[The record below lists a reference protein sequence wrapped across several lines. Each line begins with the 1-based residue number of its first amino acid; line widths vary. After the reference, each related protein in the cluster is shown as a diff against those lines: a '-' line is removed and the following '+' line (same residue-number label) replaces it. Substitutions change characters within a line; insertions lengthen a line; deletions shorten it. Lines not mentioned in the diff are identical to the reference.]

1 MEPKRREGD
10 PALIRRIAEA
20 LSAAALLLA
29 AGCAPPP
36 PPVDPRAA
44 SEAVERAA
52 AQLGMFEF
60 GEAEAILAPIADRA
74 GAPYEV
80 RLGRAI
86 AALNRSDEGAQA
98 RAIDL
103 LEGILRDH
111 PDDARAEYCQ
121 GLAWLY
127 LGEPA
132 KALPRFRRAAA
143 RHPEDPHAAFYAGQ
157 CCELQGELD
166 AARDLY
172 RRAAELD
179 PYLRSA
185 WLGLSRVLGRG
196 GREPEAAEALEE
208 FRRQSGNPRSRLA
221 EFKYTRMGALGE
233 AVVMAPAAPVPEPRP
248 SGAPFAAAGPMPI
261 DGVAAAP
268 FEVDDLQPAA
278 DLNGDGTLDFVATLL
293 WRAEGVV
300 ERRVVWSA
308 PGGRWTMDP
317 GTVDQMRRGRAF
329 WGDLDDDGRVD
340 AAFSA
345 APARHLTIAT
355 GLHASWVRQEAGG
368 RWTEHRFTGGLEP
381 EDSLALM
388 ADLDHDGDL
397 DFVFTGDV
405 DTGFLWNLG
414 RPSAT
419 EPVAWERRSL
429 AGAMAGARATAA
441 DLDRDGDLDL
451 VLWRDDA
458 TAQVWLN
465 DRLWSWARDPAF
477 APFEASRPA
486 DVVAFR
492 DGLDG
497 MPVLATLTGGAVGAR
512 TDAET
517 WRAARDGWQRASTT
531 SVPAASALFV
541 ADIAGS
547 GHANILVR
555 HADAISLLDA
565 HGQPVD
571 RVSDVPARAEPCVV
585 DKRGLVLV
593 APAAAAG
600 EPPQWMAPG
609 TGRWPMAALWLRGR
623 DDPSQQ
629 MRTNVSG
636 IGTSVDARVGGE
648 WVAADALPW
657 RSAGPQALEPVIVG
671 LGASPEASFVRV
683 AWPDAVLQTEPSIGP
698 GQRTITEVQR
708 QISSCPVIF
717 AWDGE
722 RHAFVTDCLG
732 VGGLGY
738 LAAVAR
744 GADGQPV
751 PTYAPPRPWERVM
764 LGHGAALAPRDGA
777 YEVRLGEPM
786 EEACYLDAARLAAFD
801 VPDGWEM
808 VLDERMGIAG
818 PAPTGEARFFRRAS
832 VPVRAV
838 VRRTG
843 VAESDATDAVA
854 VRDGRA
860 ADLGPAHRRFIG
872 RLAEDASLEFTFD
885 VPVAAGPG
893 EPALV
898 VDGWVEDPY
907 SSTGFAMWQAD
918 ALPTVPALEAL
929 DPASGAWVTVVADYG
944 YPAGMP
950 RTAVFPVPVAA
961 LPEGCRAL
969 RLRTSIE
976 LYVDHARMAWFE
988 PCPGARRVELP
999 LASAEVAEAGFPH
1012 RTTHPQRRPDY
1023 DYARRAPLW
1032 DCRTQPGAYTAFGPC
1047 TPLVAA
1053 TDDVVAVFGAGEEV
1067 RLRFDAAVLAPPTA
1081 GTHRAW
1087 VLDVDGWCKDMDL
1100 LTKDGA
1106 TLDPLPMRDG
1116 SPARTAPA
1124 ARDAVHRRFN
1134 TRWAGGQ

>member
-1 MEPKRREGD
+1 MEPQRREGD
-10 PALIRRIAEA
+10 PALIRRVAEA

-36 PPVDPRAA
+36 SPMDPRVA
-44 SEAVERAA
+44 SEAVERAV

-60 GEAEAILAPIADRA
+60 EAAEAILAPIADRG

-80 RLGRAI
+80 RLDRAI

-98 RAIDL
+98 RAIAL
-103 LEGILRDH
+103 LGGILRDH

-185 WLGLSRVLGRG
+185 WLGLSRVLGRQ
-196 GREPEAAEALEE
+196 GREDEAATALEE

-233 AVVMAPAAPVPEPRP
+233 AVVIAPATPAPAPRP
-248 SGAPFAAAGPMPI
+248 SGAPFAAASAMPV

-268 FEVDDLQPAA
+268 FEVDELQPAA
-278 DLNGDGTLDFVATLL
+278 DLNGDGTLDFVVTLL

-300 ERRVVWSA
+300 ERRIVRSG

-317 GTVDQMRRGRAF
+317 GTVDQLRRGRAF

-340 AAFSA
+340 VAFSSS
-345 APARHLTIAT
+345 PARHLTIAT
-355 GLHASWVRQEAGG
+355 GLHASWVRQEADG
-368 RWTEHRFTGGLEP
+368 RWTEHRFAGGLEP
-381 EDSLALM
+381 EDHLSLM

-405 DTGFLWNLG
+405 DTGILWNLG
-414 RPSAT
+414 RPSET
-419 EPVAWERRSL
+419 EPVAWERRPL
-429 AGAMAGARATAA
+429 AGAIAGARATAA
-441 DLDRDGDLDL
+441 DLDGDGDLDL
-451 VLWRDDA
+451 VLWHDDGA
-458 TAQVWLN
+458 AQVWTN
-465 DRLWSWARDPAF
+465 DRLWAWARHDAF
-477 APFEASRPA
+477 AAFEASRPA
-486 DVVAFR
+486 EVVAFR
-492 DGLDG
+492 DGIDG
-497 MPVLATLTGGAVGAR
+497 MPVLATLTGGAAGAR
-512 TDAET
+512 TTAET
-517 WRAARDGWQRASTT
+517 WRASRDGWQRASTVM
-531 SVPAASALFV
+531 VPAASALFV
-541 ADIAGS
+541 ADVAGS
-547 GHANILVR
+547 GHANIVVR
-555 HADAISLLDA
+555 HADSISLLDA

-571 RVSDVPARAEPCVV
+571 RVADVPAGAEPCIV
-585 DKRGLVLV
+585 DARGLVLV

-600 EPPQWMAPG
+600 EPPRWMAPG
-609 TGRWPMAALWLRGR
+609 PGRWPMAALWLRGR

-629 MRTNVSG
+629 MRSNASG

-657 RSAGPQALEPVIVG
+657 RSAGPQALEPVLVG
-671 LGASPEASFVRV
+671 LGASPAASFVRV

-717 AWDGE
+717 AWDGT

-738 LAAVAR
+738 LAAVER
-744 GADGQPV
+744 GPGGGPV
-751 PTYAPPRPWERVM
+751 PAYAPPRPWERVL

-786 EEACYLDAARLAAFD
+786 EEACYLDAARLAAID

-818 PAPTGEARFFRRAS
+818 PAPTGEPRYFRRAAD
-832 VPVRAV
+832 PARAS
-838 VRRTG
+838 VRR
-843 VAESDATDAVA
+843 AAAPASDATDAVI

-872 RLAEDASLEFTFD
+872 RLAEEASLELAFD
-885 VPVAAGPG
+885 MPVAEGPG
-893 EPALV
+893 APALV
-898 VDGWVEDPY
+898 VDGWVEYPY

-918 ALPTVPALEAL
+918 ALPMVPALEAL
-929 DPASGAWVTVVADYG
+929 DPATGAWVTVVADYG

-950 RTAVFPVPVAA
+950 RTAVFPVPASA
-961 LPEGCRAL
+961 LPAGCRAL
-969 RLRTSIE
+969 RLRTSVE
-976 LYVDHARMAWFE
+976 LYVDRVRLAWFE
-988 PCPGARRVELP
+988 PCPGARRIELP
-999 LASAEVAEAGFPH
+999 LASAELADAGFPR
-1012 RTTHPQRRPDY
+1012 RTAHPQRRPDY
-1023 DYARRAPLW
+1023 DYARRAPLG
-1032 DCRTQPGAYTAFGPC
+1032 DCRVQPGTYTAFGPC

-1053 TDDVVAVFGAGEEV
+1053 TDDAVAVFGAGEEI
-1067 RLRFDAAVLAPPTA
+1067 RLRFDASLAPAPPA

-1087 VLDVDGWCKDMDL
+1087 VLEVDGWCKDMDL
-1100 LTKDGA
+1100 LTRDGA
-1106 TLDPLPMRDG
+1106 ILDPMPLREG
-1116 SPARTAPA
+1116 SRGNP
-1124 ARDAVHRRFN
+1124 ARDALHRRFN

>member
-80 RLGRAI
+80 RLDRAI

-98 RAIDL
+98 RAIEL

-185 WLGLSRVLGRG
+185 WLGMSRVLGRG

-233 AVVMAPAAPVPEPRP
+233 AVVMAPAAPAPAPRP

-458 TAQVWLN
+458 AAQVWLN
-465 DRLWSWARDPAF
+465 DRLWAWARDPAF

-486 DVVAFR
+486 DVV
-492 DGLDG
+492 
-497 MPVLATLTGGAVGAR
+497 
-512 TDAET
+512 
-517 WRAARDGWQRASTT
+517 
-531 SVPAASALFV
+531 
-541 ADIAGS
+541 
-547 GHANILVR
+547 
-555 HADAISLLDA
+555 
-565 HGQPVD
+565 
-571 RVSDVPARAEPCVV
+571 
-585 DKRGLVLV
+585 
-593 APAAAAG
+593 
-600 EPPQWMAPG
+600 
-609 TGRWPMAALWLRGR
+609 
-623 DDPSQQ
+623 
-629 MRTNVSG
+629 
-636 IGTSVDARVGGE
+636 
-648 WVAADALPW
+648 
-657 RSAGPQALEPVIVG
+657 
-671 LGASPEASFVRV
+671 
-683 AWPDAVLQTEPSIGP
+683 
-698 GQRTITEVQR
+698 
-708 QISSCPVIF
+708 
-717 AWDGE
+717 
-722 RHAFVTDCLG
+722 
-732 VGGLGY
+732 
-738 LAAVAR
+738 
-744 GADGQPV
+744 
-751 PTYAPPRPWERVM
+751 
-764 LGHGAALAPRDGA
+764 
-777 YEVRLGEPM
+777 
-786 EEACYLDAARLAAFD
+786 
-801 VPDGWEM
+801 
-808 VLDERMGIAG
+808 
-818 PAPTGEARFFRRAS
+818 
-832 VPVRAV
+832 
-838 VRRTG
+838 
-843 VAESDATDAVA
+843 
-854 VRDGRA
+854 
-860 ADLGPAHRRFIG
+860 
-872 RLAEDASLEFTFD
+872 
-885 VPVAAGPG
+885 
-893 EPALV
+893 
-898 VDGWVEDPY
+898 
-907 SSTGFAMWQAD
+907 
-918 ALPTVPALEAL
+918 
-929 DPASGAWVTVVADYG
+929 
-944 YPAGMP
+944 
-950 RTAVFPVPVAA
+950 
-961 LPEGCRAL
+961 
-969 RLRTSIE
+969 
-976 LYVDHARMAWFE
+976 
-988 PCPGARRVELP
+988 
-999 LASAEVAEAGFPH
+999 
-1012 RTTHPQRRPDY
+1012 
-1023 DYARRAPLW
+1023 
-1032 DCRTQPGAYTAFGPC
+1032 
-1047 TPLVAA
+1047 
-1053 TDDVVAVFGAGEEV
+1053 
-1067 RLRFDAAVLAPPTA
+1067 
-1081 GTHRAW
+1081 
-1087 VLDVDGWCKDMDL
+1087 
-1100 LTKDGA
+1100 
-1106 TLDPLPMRDG
+1106 
-1116 SPARTAPA
+1116 
-1124 ARDAVHRRFN
+1124 
-1134 TRWAGGQ
+1134 

>member
-10 PALIRRIAEA
+10 PALIRRVAEA

-233 AVVMAPAAPVPEPRP
+233 AVVMAPAAPVPAPRP

-458 TAQVWLN
+458 AAQVWLN
-465 DRLWSWARDPAF
+465 DRLWAWA
-477 APFEASRPA
+477 
-486 DVVAFR
+486 
-492 DGLDG
+492 
-497 MPVLATLTGGAVGAR
+497 
-512 TDAET
+512 
-517 WRAARDGWQRASTT
+517 
-531 SVPAASALFV
+531 
-541 ADIAGS
+541 
-547 GHANILVR
+547 
-555 HADAISLLDA
+555 
-565 HGQPVD
+565 
-571 RVSDVPARAEPCVV
+571 
-585 DKRGLVLV
+585 
-593 APAAAAG
+593 
-600 EPPQWMAPG
+600 
-609 TGRWPMAALWLRGR
+609 
-623 DDPSQQ
+623 
-629 MRTNVSG
+629 
-636 IGTSVDARVGGE
+636 
-648 WVAADALPW
+648 
-657 RSAGPQALEPVIVG
+657 
-671 LGASPEASFVRV
+671 
-683 AWPDAVLQTEPSIGP
+683 
-698 GQRTITEVQR
+698 
-708 QISSCPVIF
+708 
-717 AWDGE
+717 
-722 RHAFVTDCLG
+722 
-732 VGGLGY
+732 
-738 LAAVAR
+738 
-744 GADGQPV
+744 
-751 PTYAPPRPWERVM
+751 
-764 LGHGAALAPRDGA
+764 
-777 YEVRLGEPM
+777 
-786 EEACYLDAARLAAFD
+786 
-801 VPDGWEM
+801 
-808 VLDERMGIAG
+808 
-818 PAPTGEARFFRRAS
+818 
-832 VPVRAV
+832 
-838 VRRTG
+838 
-843 VAESDATDAVA
+843 
-854 VRDGRA
+854 
-860 ADLGPAHRRFIG
+860 
-872 RLAEDASLEFTFD
+872 
-885 VPVAAGPG
+885 
-893 EPALV
+893 
-898 VDGWVEDPY
+898 
-907 SSTGFAMWQAD
+907 
-918 ALPTVPALEAL
+918 
-929 DPASGAWVTVVADYG
+929 
-944 YPAGMP
+944 
-950 RTAVFPVPVAA
+950 
-961 LPEGCRAL
+961 
-969 RLRTSIE
+969 
-976 LYVDHARMAWFE
+976 
-988 PCPGARRVELP
+988 
-999 LASAEVAEAGFPH
+999 
-1012 RTTHPQRRPDY
+1012 
-1023 DYARRAPLW
+1023 
-1032 DCRTQPGAYTAFGPC
+1032 
-1047 TPLVAA
+1047 
-1053 TDDVVAVFGAGEEV
+1053 
-1067 RLRFDAAVLAPPTA
+1067 
-1081 GTHRAW
+1081 
-1087 VLDVDGWCKDMDL
+1087 
-1100 LTKDGA
+1100 
-1106 TLDPLPMRDG
+1106 
-1116 SPARTAPA
+1116 
-1124 ARDAVHRRFN
+1124 
-1134 TRWAGGQ
+1134 

>member
-1 MEPKRREGD
+1 
-10 PALIRRIAEA
+10 
-20 LSAAALLLA
+20 
-29 AGCAPPP
+29 
-36 PPVDPRAA
+36 
-44 SEAVERAA
+44 
-52 AQLGMFEF
+52 
-60 GEAEAILAPIADRA
+60 
-74 GAPYEV
+74 
-80 RLGRAI
+80 
-86 AALNRSDEGAQA
+86 
-98 RAIDL
+98 
-103 LEGILRDH
+103 
-111 PDDARAEYCQ
+111 
-121 GLAWLY
+121 
-127 LGEPA
+127 
-132 KALPRFRRAAA
+132 
-143 RHPEDPHAAFYAGQ
+143 
-157 CCELQGELD
+157 
-166 AARDLY
+166 
-172 RRAAELD
+172 
-179 PYLRSA
+179 
-185 WLGLSRVLGRG
+185 
-196 GREPEAAEALEE
+196 
-208 FRRQSGNPRSRLA
+208 
-221 EFKYTRMGALGE
+221 
-233 AVVMAPAAPVPEPRP
+233 
-248 SGAPFAAAGPMPI
+248 AGPMPI

-429 AGAMAGARATAA
+429 AGAMAVARAPAA

-458 TAQVWLN
+458 AAQVWLN
-465 DRLWSWARDPAF
+465 DRLWAWARDPAF

-512 TDAET
+512 TTAET

-531 SVPAASALFV
+531 SVPAAIALFV
-541 ADIAGS
+541 ADVAGS

-898 VDGWVEDPY
+898 VDGWVEYPY

-929 DPASGAWVTVVADYG
+929 DPATGAWLTVVADYG

-961 LPEGCRAL
+961 LPERCRAL

-976 LYVDHARMAWFE
+976 LYVDHER
-988 PCPGARRVELP
+988 
-999 LASAEVAEAGFPH
+999 GF
-1012 RTTHPQRRPDY
+1012 
-1023 DYARRAPLW
+1023 
-1032 DCRTQPGAYTAFGPC
+1032 
-1047 TPLVAA
+1047 
-1053 TDDVVAVFGAGEEV
+1053 
-1067 RLRFDAAVLAPPTA
+1067 A
-1081 GTHRAW
+1081 GTRGDRHVEGELERGI
-1087 VLDVDGWCKDMDL
+1087 L
-1100 LTKDGA
+1100 
-1106 TLDPLPMRDG
+1106 RE
-1116 SPARTAPA
+1116 PADEPP
-1124 ARDAVHRRFN
+1124 V
-1134 TRWAGGQ
+1134 